1 MQLGYN
7 SLGEREDAL
16 RQSVDRGLLSQEEIK
31 WRNEDN
37 NVKMKSLKPWLTEV
51 SQEMK
56 QKNNDAKENVREFLH
71 V

>member
-37 NVKMKSLKPWLTEV
+37 NVKMKLLKPWLTEA